1 MKKYNVEIIETLSRV
16 VEQEANSYEDAEDLV
31 EQKYKNDEIE
41 LDYNDLEETNY
52 KRYPYP
58 KLKESFE
65 LSIEF
70 DKECN
75 DIYIS
80 LEGSSGARYDCKN
93 IEDLKRNINEYL
105 DNYIELEQENEEE
118 NGLIKLDLP
127 NIKSEEEMER

>member
-1 MKKYNVEIIETLSRV
+1 MAIYNVEIIETLSKV
-16 VEQEANSYEDAEDLV
+16 VEQEAENYEDAQDIV
-31 EQKYKNDEIE
+31 EEKYKNDEIE

-58 KLKESFE
+58 KIKDSFD

-75 DIYIS
+75 DMYIS

-105 DNYIELEQENEEE
+105 DTYIELEKEKDN
-118 NGLIKLDLP
+118 K
-127 NIKSEEEMER
+127 EMER